1 MVMLNSKPDMLKFRK
16 NTDNNA
22 TLLKASLSP
31 VFGGNVLQPVG
42 SLGRKRDKANPLR
55 EEISKFE
62 IDGMNGGGYYVLQN
76 IRESEQTQ
84 IQYDIYLLTDQV
96 ENQSDLRILKEV
108 HEESSLSMRDLKK
121 IKAPVKHSLS
131 PERKSSLGKRQLDK
145 NPVFFSEIK
154 ESVSGLAR
162 IVKYI
167 NHSVTPFLN

>member
-16 NTDNNA
+16 NADNNA

-31 VFGGNVLQPVG
+31 VFGGNVLQSVG

-55 EEISKFE
+55 NEISNFE

-96 ENQSDLRILKEV
+96 EN
-108 HEESSLSMRDLKK
+108 
-121 IKAPVKHSLS
+121 
-131 PERKSSLGKRQLDK
+131 
-145 NPVFFSEIK
+145 
-154 ESVSGLAR
+154 
-162 IVKYI
+162 
-167 NHSVTPFLN
+167 